1 MPKHKLSELIE
12 SFPALQALAST
23 KLPAKISYQVG
34 KFVSIYT
41 KELELYDKVRLEKAK
56 ELGTLTEDGQSY
68 QFQGENATIFKT
80 ETEELLAV
88 EVEIDREKI
97 KVSDL
102 GEAEIEAKH
111 LAALDGIVISE

>member
-1 MPKHKLSELIE
+1 MKVKLSELIE

-68 QFQGENATIFKT
+68 QFQGENAAIFKT

-88 EVEIDREKI
+88 EVEISKEPI
-97 KVSDL
+97 KVADL
-102 GEAEIEAKH
+102 GDVEIEAKH
-111 LAALDGIVISE
+111 LAVLDGIVISE